1 MFFYVSSLIFP
12 GLYALRLIVM
22 NPASAGFFSADN
34 LLDFEQSFSFSQFH
48 NAGQPAEDGLVVKPM
63 TALRPLG
70 LADKTHR
77 GVVVNGLS

>member
-22 NPASAGFFSADN
+22 NPAPASTNFAAASSAGFFSADN
-34 LLDFEQSFSFSQFH
+34 LLDFEQGFSFSQFH

-63 TALRPLG
+63 TALGPLG
-70 LADKTHR
+70 LA
-77 GVVVNGLS
+77 N